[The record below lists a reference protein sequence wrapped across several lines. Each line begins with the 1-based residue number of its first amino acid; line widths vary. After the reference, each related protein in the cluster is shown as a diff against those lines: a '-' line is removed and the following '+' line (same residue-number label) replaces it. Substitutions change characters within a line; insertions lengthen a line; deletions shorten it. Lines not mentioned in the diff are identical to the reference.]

1 MDTDNKG
8 PILETWDE
16 IKAIMNELELHI
28 VKNARGVAAAGVRA
42 RKGLREIKK
51 KASHLVK
58 LTVEMDKTK
67 KVEAKDE

>member
-1 MDTDNKG
+1 MNTDDKG

-16 IKAIMNELELHI
+16 IKGIMNELELHI

-51 KASHLVK
+51 KASYLVK
-58 LTVEMDKTK
+58 LTVEMDKSK
-67 KVEAKDE
+67 KGDPKAD